1 MKALGAIA
9 AALAALAFA
18 APAAAADD
26 LRHIRITAPGEGAV
40 SEKLNLPVNKAAVVE
55 LPRAAR
61 DVLVANPAIADAVI
75 RTPTQ
80 VYLLGMSPGAT
91 NVFFFDAAGNE
102 ILDLELNVA
111 TDVSALQAMLDRY
124 VPGGNVRAEAIDNQI
139 VLTGGVPSGVAAD
152 QAMKLAQRWVEDAE
166 NVFSMI
172 NITGA
177 EQVMLKVRVVEMQR
191 SVLKQLGVNISGLD
205 NFGQGDGIEFG
216 TTNSFGVNG
225 SPRGGLEAALDFAD
239 FDGGILDSALGADLQ
254 AFESVGL
261 VRTLAEPNLT
271 AISGESANFLAGGEF
286 PVPVGRDRDGNVTI
300 EFKPFGVGLGFT
312 PVVLGEGRISL
323 KISTE
328 VSELTNQGAL
338 NIESQTIIDD
348 NGNPITLAGVNIP
361 ALNVRRSETTVEMPS
376 GGSLVMA
383 GLIQEETRQ
392 SLDGVPG
399 VKDLPVLGA
408 LFRSRDFINE
418 ETELVIIV
426 TPYLVNP
433 TAPENLSTP
442 ADGYRNANDAN
453 AILMGQLNR
462 VYAVPGAAQGQ
473 AAWRGPHGYVLE

>member
-1 MKALGAIA
+1 MKCLGAIA
-9 AALAALAFA
+9 AALAALTFGAAAFA
-18 APAAAADD
+18 APAADD
-26 LRHIRITAPGEGAV
+26 LRHVRITAPGEGPV
-40 SEKLNLPVNKAAVVE
+40 SETLSLPVNKAAVVE
-55 LPRAAR
+55 LPRQAR

-80 VYLLGMSPGAT
+80 VYLLGMSAGQT

-111 TDVSALQAMLDRY
+111 TDVSALQTMLDRY
-124 VPGGNVRAEAIDNQI
+124 VTGGGVRAEAVNNQI
-139 VLTGGVPSGVAAD
+139 VLTGGVPSSLAAD
-152 QAMKLAQRWVEDAE
+152 QAVKLARRWVEDAD

-191 SVLKQLGVNISGLD
+191 SVLKQLGVNINGLE
-205 NFGQGDGIEFG
+205 GLGGGDSVTFE

-225 SPRGGLEAALDFAD
+225 SPRGGLDAALDIM
-239 FDGGILDSALGADLQ
+239 GGDSLFGADLQ

-338 NIESQTIIDD
+338 NIESQTVIDD
-348 NGNPITLAGVNIP
+348 NGNPITIAGVNIP

-392 SLDGVPG
+392 SMDGVPG
-399 VKDLPVLGA
+399 VKDIPVLGA

-442 ADGYRNANDAN
+442 ADGYRNSNDAN
-453 AILMGQLNR
+453 AILMGQLNQ